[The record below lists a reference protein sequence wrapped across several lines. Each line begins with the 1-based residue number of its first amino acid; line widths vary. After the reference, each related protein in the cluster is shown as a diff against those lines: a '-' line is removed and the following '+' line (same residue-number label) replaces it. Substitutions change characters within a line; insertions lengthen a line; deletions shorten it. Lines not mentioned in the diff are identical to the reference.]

1 MLDEKYYSKLQ
12 SMIIP
17 LYGFKSY
24 HHASSCEDDIKNFI
38 GRKSIIDKLAAW
50 LKESPASKYTGA
62 YLITGYRGMGKST
75 FVYKAIT
82 QLRKEN
88 EKVKYRRY
96 SPNDKTKYIPIA
108 VNVGNEL
115 LETKELLAMICKLT
129 AYEFNRVVSGRYGF
143 ISRLNTIIMVIL
155 INLPFL
161 FYVLSKIFK
170 SLPLYSA
177 IVPAI
182 RDFIETY
189 IFFFLS
195 HSTIKTIIII
205 AFCLILFFS
214 GYIANK
220 LLYLLWK
227 HTDWDYFITVRHIKH
242 TWGYLLERI
251 SAEITKEIESGGN
264 TVAERLHG
272 IGLYFKYGTTAVYP
286 IAKVPEMQEML
297 VKILDLAYRHKF
309 TKLRFIYVIDE
320 LDKLSPKDEE
330 KMTMPEYESTN
341 LVNGSSTHRSRQNAL
356 ASMIANMKYFI
367 SSSRAKFIFITGYD
381 MYEATLSD
389 ISDREFS
396 IHSIFNGQINVS
408 SFFRKTANF
417 SGVDSM
423 MEQYLCKLLMNKEEN
438 PSTGNVEE
446 KIKNLTAYAQYHKK
460 KWDELLITERQQTI
474 FQKTLERRIVFLH
487 NFLTYLIYLS
497 NGSPKKLAIYIE
509 KNIRTKNTISRH
521 LLSSTETISFC
532 DINLGLGDAE
542 YYLYFDSRN
551 LMRICFV
558 NYLIY
563 PMVQNLI
570 DKSNIYN
577 DKLLV
582 STSFMLSNLY
592 KFHKSG
598 FSMRNLE
605 YMPELLAINK
615 TPELR
620 DFIGGIVEFMT
631 QTHIDET
638 MLNLYKYKFP
648 MRLSE
653 EITYFSK
660 TSEEISYLF
669 NFSHDE
675 LLSVKRLYMLQL
687 QHYTDK
693 HEVLATASLHHML
706 GDIYML
712 EENYELAIYEFQE
725 AISSLKRQE
734 TTRAT
739 TYPYKFKETSRT
751 LFYVRVSLK
760 LGLAYEKRKT
770 LDTAYIHYK
779 NLVDSLLK
787 HAQSIKGYNILSYL
801 GLWEK
806 ENPLMNIRIMYLA
819 PLAKLFVLEKMDMG
833 GFTVKDIK
841 TLMKEHKT
849 LINGNTQKTRPLV
862 SIDFYNKYGD
872 ILYYRNIKDKCFM
885 IAVREGINK
894 KHIKAKNRRCEDLW
908 KDKKH
913 FSPCVACLCY
923 NKSIMT
929 FLERSIGYDQH
940 TFKYDTESSKS
951 LIFLEWIYNPQKKNF
966 LSGIGKTYIY
976 IIANSLVG
984 MGNCLLGCA
993 KKNTKNEKSD
1003 ICNNKNTLYSFFA
1016 VLNNA
1021 ISNNCANNIKAEF
1034 AQEKVKLTSYMKS
1047 ILYYL
1052 AASEIYALAGEYK
1065 TAYNIAC
1072 QILDAIFAYLRI
1084 CDIQEDGTESIT
1096 IFSKRTT
1103 EKAIQ
1108 YAFEH
1113 YRHINAA
1120 EIDKLKSA
1128 LGISPI
1134 EKIDLDYLSNF
1145 PDIEIVIYKY
1155 YQIQLICNNDNKKI
1169 QILNNLLDSR
1179 QLGTEKL
1186 ISSFTQDIQNMY
1198 FKVLM
1203 NEHILFLIMPEIK
1216 TIFTEGNHKLIST
1229 LHTIRDYFY
1238 YDTHFLSVIKNM
1250 KWHIFN
1256 DNDTICD
1263 KKYQLLKYLITDSL
1277 FCLNKISDLI
1287 VPLYNT
1293 PLYNN
1298 TYIGEIYEKGFV
1310 WNHILIVLR
1319 EILLY
1324 AQSDNKEAFLQ
1335 NIKERYNLEQ
1345 NNTDFTTILDS
1356 TSDYISTVPSWIN
1369 ERARNVDTVNKLYD
1383 RICPSS
1389 HRRLTSSYLIGN
1401 ALDYYKRAI
1410 DMHSSGKTY
1419 KEMMTTLYFLEDDL
1433 SNDSLYLN
1441 FAIELYYLNTNFVQ
1455 KRMEILMKYYNS
1467 NKHKGLFQINN
1478 YIN

>member
-1 MLDEKYYSKLQ
+1 MIDEKYYSKLN

-24 HHASSCEDDIKNFI
+24 HHASSCDDDIKDFI
-38 GRKSIIDKLAAW
+38 GRKSIIDKLASW
-50 LKESPASKYTGA
+50 LKDSSASKYTGA
-62 YLITGYRGMGKST
+62 FLITGYRGMGKST
-75 FVYKAIT
+75 FVYKAIN
-82 QLRKEN
+82 QLREEN
-88 EKVKYRRY
+88 EKVKYRKF
-96 SPNDKTKYIPIA
+96 SSNDKTRYIPIA

-129 AYEFNRVVSGRYGF
+129 ANKFDRVVSGKYGF
-143 ISRLNTIIMVIL
+143 ISRLNTIIMGIL
-155 INLPFL
+155 INLPFF
-161 FYVLSKIFK
+161 FYVFSKILK
-170 SLPLYSA
+170 LQPLNDIYSKINA
-177 IVPAI
+177 
-182 RDFIETY
+182 FIETN
-189 IFFFLS
+189 IFFFFP
-195 HSTIKTIIII
+195 HNTTKTLVIIF
-205 AFCLILFFS
+205 FCLSLFFS
-214 GYIANK
+214 SYMANK
-220 LLYLLWK
+220 LLYILWRY
-227 HTDWDYFITVRHIKH
+227 TDFDYFITVGQIKQ
-242 TWGYLLERI
+242 TLGYLLERI
-251 SAEITKEIESGGN
+251 SAEITKEVESGGN
-264 TVAERLHG
+264 AIAEKMHG

-286 IAKVPEMQEML
+286 IAKVPEIQEML

-309 TKLRFIYVIDE
+309 TKLRFIYIIDE

-341 LVNGSSTHRSRQNAL
+341 IVNGISTYRSRQNAL

-417 SGVDSM
+417 SGIDSM
-423 MEQYLCKLLMNKEEN
+423 MEQYLCKLLMNKEDYLSVDNE
-438 PSTGNVEE
+438 EE
-446 KIKNLTAYAQYHKK
+446 KIKNLAAYAQCHKRKWNEQFMTEQQQK
-460 KWDELLITERQQTI
+460 KFL
-474 FQKTLERRIVFLH
+474 KTLERRIVFLH

-509 KNIRTKNTISRH
+509 KNIRTKDNIYRH
-521 LLSSTETISFC
+521 LACNTEKITLNN
-532 DINLGLGDAE
+532 INLGFGDAE

-638 MLNLYKYKFP
+638 VLNLYKYKFP

-687 QHYTDK
+687 QHYADK

-725 AISSLKRQE
+725 ALSSLKRQE
-734 TTRAT
+734 AT
-739 TYPYKFKETSRT
+739 SSPTYPYRFKETSRI

-779 NLVDSLLK
+779 NLVVFFQRY
-787 HAQSIKGYNILSYL
+787 AQGGIVNNIISRLRL
-801 GLWEK
+801 RK
-806 ENPLMNIRIMYLA
+806 ETPPLINIRIMYLA

-833 GFTVKDIK
+833 GFTVEDIK
-841 TLMKEHKT
+841 TLMKEHEIIIDAQT
-849 LINGNTQKTRPLV
+849 LNTRPFV

-872 ILYYRNIKDKCFM
+872 ILYYRNIKDKRFM

-894 KHIKAKNRRCEDLW
+894 KHIKEKNEQCESSW
-908 KDKKH
+908 ENKEH

-929 FLERSIGYDQH
+929 CIEKSINKSSGAH
-940 TFKYDTESSKS
+940 NFKYDAKSSKS
-951 LIFLEWIYNPQKKNF
+951 LFFLEWYYRIQTREL
-966 LSGIGKTYIY
+966 LSGISKTDIY
-976 IIANSLVG
+976 IIASSLVG

-993 KKNTKNEKSD
+993 KENMANKTLKTLNTFFSIMNEVTSD
-1003 ICNNKNTLYSFFA
+1003 SF
-1016 VLNNA
+1016 N
-1021 ISNNCANNIKAEF
+1021 
-1034 AQEKVKLTSYMKS
+1034 AQEIKDKFEQNGIRLSSYMKA

-1052 AASEIYALAGEYK
+1052 ASSKFYVLAGEYK
-1065 TAYNIAC
+1065 TAYNISC
-1072 QILDAIFAYLRI
+1072 HMLDAIFAHLRNLN
-1084 CDIQEDGTESIT
+1084 IQEDCSESIT
-1096 IFSKRTT
+1096 IFAKKVT

-1128 LGISPI
+1128 LDTKSI

-1145 PDIEIVIYKY
+1145 PDIEITIYKY
-1155 YQIQLICNNDNKKI
+1155 YQIQLIICNSRKRKI
-1169 QILNNLLDSR
+1169 QILNNILDSR

-1186 ISSFTQDIQNMY
+1186 IASFTQDIQNMY
-1198 FKVLM
+1198 FKEFI
-1203 NEHILFLIMPEIK
+1203 NEQILFLIMPNIK
-1216 TIFTEGNHKLIST
+1216 KIFIDGNHRLIDT
-1229 LHTIRDYFY
+1229 LDIIHSYFY
-1238 YDTHFLSVIKNM
+1238 DDIHFESLIKDM
-1250 KWHIFN
+1250 KWNIF
-1256 DNDTICD
+1256 DNDDTMAD

-1287 VPLYNT
+1287 IPLYNT

-1310 WNHILIVLR
+1310 WNHIIIVLR

-1324 AQSDNKEAFLQ
+1324 TQSNDKEVFIK
-1335 NIKERYNLEQ
+1335 NIIERYGIQE
-1345 NNTDFTTILDS
+1345 NNTNIITTLDS
-1356 TSDYISTVPSWIN
+1356 MADYLSIVPSWIN
-1369 ERARNVDTVNKLYD
+1369 ERARKVDTVNNLYN

-1433 SNDSLYLN
+1433 CNDSLYLN

-1455 KRMEILMKYYNS
+1455 KRMAALMRYYNS
-1467 NKHKGLFQINN
+1467 NRHKGLFQINN